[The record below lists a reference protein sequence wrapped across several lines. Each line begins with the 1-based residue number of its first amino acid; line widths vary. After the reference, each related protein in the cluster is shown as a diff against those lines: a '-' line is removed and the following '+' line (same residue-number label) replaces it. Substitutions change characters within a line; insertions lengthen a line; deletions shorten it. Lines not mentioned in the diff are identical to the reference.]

1 MEGFARPAP
10 VAGPAV
16 PISDPTIEY
25 AAEVKPGKPDM
36 GLLPQTVEETAI
48 ETAQAATTQTATT
61 QTATT
66 QTIGETAD
74 DVIVS
79 FQNGDITAEQA
90 VAKLMS
96 QFGMSEHDAT
106 NTVFSASEAGQGLNE
121 WVEEAWSPMADAL
134 QGVGS
139 SDPSPG
145 PQGVVVGNGTI
156 TSPEIE
162 SAPTYESTLRSLQI
176 IPKETNIPMFAL
188 GAFTLYVVGKNLMSV
203 ARS

>member
-1 MEGFARPAP
+1 MAIIEGYARPAP
-10 VAGPAV
+10 VDAQMI
-16 PISDPTIEY
+16 PISTVTTDY
-25 AAEVKPGKPDM
+25 AVET
-36 GLLPQTVEETAI
+36 GLSRY
-48 ETAQAATTQTATT
+48 QTA
-61 QTATT
+61 
-66 QTIGETAD
+66 GE
-74 DVIVS
+74 VIAA
-79 FQNGDITAEQA
+79 FQNGDITPEEA

-96 QFGMSEHDAT
+96 KFGMSERDAT
-106 NTVFSASEAGQGLNE
+106 NMVFKASTAGQGLDE
-121 WVEEAWSPMADAL
+121 WVEEAWSPTADAL

-162 SAPTYESTLRSLQI
+162 SAPTYDSTLRGLQI